1 MKTADDVRP
10 RVSKTTTVRLD
21 DLQPQVLAAAA
32 AAGVGPSTWL
42 RDLVRREFAGAQQ
55 PASEGVDGADGI
67 AEGAGVYRAWLDAD
81 LTAQLDER
89 RRRDGFRS
97 RAAVLRALIKGVGI
111 TAGGVPSAALGP
123 ADGASVAPGGASVSL
138 GHAVAVLGVSN
149 HELVA
154 IGRNVSQIAKAMR
167 VGERSERVIDRIR
180 IEEAVATINRHVES
194 ASQVLGVLRPLLK
207 RSKT

>member
-55 PASEGVDGADGI
+55 PASEGVDGV

-111 TAGGVPSAALGP
+111 TAGGVPSAALS
-123 ADGASVAPGGASVSL
+123 ASDGASVAPGGASVSL
-138 GHAVAVLGVSN
+138 RDAVDVLGVSN

-167 VGERSERVIDRIR
+167 AGERSERVIDRIR
-180 IEEAVATINRHVES
+180 LEEAMATIHRHVES
-194 ASQVLGVLRPLLK
+194 ASQLLGVLRPLLR

>member
-21 DLQPQVLAAAA
+21 ELQPQVLAAAA

-42 RDLVRREFAGAQQ
+42 RDLVRRELTAAQV
-55 PASEGVDGADGI
+55 PASGGADSV

-111 TAGGVPSAALGP
+111 TAGGVASAALSAP
-123 ADGASVAPGGASVSL
+123 EGASMAPGVGA
-138 GHAVAVLGVSN
+138 
-149 HELVA
+149 
-154 IGRNVSQIAKAMR
+154 
-167 VGERSERVIDRIR
+167 D
-180 IEEAVATINRHVES
+180 
-194 ASQVLGVLRPLLK
+194 
-207 RSKT
+207 